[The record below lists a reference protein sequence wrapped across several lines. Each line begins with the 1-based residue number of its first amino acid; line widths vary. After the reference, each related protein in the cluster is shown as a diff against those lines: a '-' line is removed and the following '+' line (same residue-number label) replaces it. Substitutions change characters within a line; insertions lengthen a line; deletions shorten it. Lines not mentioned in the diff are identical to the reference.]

1 MRPDD
6 EFVDCRTRLGDAL
19 HRLGVLG
26 STTLIRAQ
34 APQQLAEACGFT
46 RAMLSAVHGSR
57 WVPLQL
63 YTRDDLD
70 LHADAF
76 RAYVESDVEIPLANM
91 LAETD
96 MVRHRT
102 AVLVDES
109 LVDRRSFKPIMEV
122 AGSQAYVAAPLV
134 IQGRVMGFMH
144 ADRVGQERAVGLDD
158 RRYLENFASELS
170 LLYEAAGWNERITQ
184 RSRRASAELRR
195 AATVLEKIGSGASG
209 LSAMPAAPSGA
220 TTDTPDA
227 GSAGGNSMFMTPR
240 EWEVLEHVAD
250 GATNRVIAQRMSL
263 SEDTVKTHMRGVLH
277 KLQVTSRGA
286 AVAKYMQLSHD
297 AHERL

>member
-1 MRPDD
+1 
-6 EFVDCRTRLGDAL
+6 
-19 HRLGVLG
+19 
-26 STTLIRAQ
+26 
-34 APQQLAEACGFT
+34 
-46 RAMLSAVHGSR
+46 VHGSR

-63 YTRDDLD
+63 HTRDDLD
-70 LHADAF
+70 LQAAAF

-91 LAETD
+91 LAETE

-109 LVDRRSFKPIMEV
+109 LVDRRAFKPIMEV
-122 AGSQAYVAAPLV
+122 AGSQSYVAAPLV

-144 ADRVGQERAVGLDD
+144 ADRVGQDRGVDIDD
-158 RRYLENFASELS
+158 RRYLEAFAGELS
-170 LLYEAAGWNERITQ
+170 LLYEAAGWGERITQ
-184 RSRRASAELRR
+184 RSRRAAAELRR
-195 AATVLEKIGSGASG
+195 AATLLDKIGSGGSG
-209 LSAMPAAPSGA
+209 LSPSAVAPTSTSTDTDESGA
-220 TTDTPDA
+220 PV
-227 GSAGGNSMFMTPR
+227 GNAMFMTAR

-286 AVAKYMQLSHD
+286 AVAKYIQMSD
-297 AHERL
+297 VHERL

>member
-1 MRPDD
+1 MQRAHQ
-6 EFVDCRTRLGDAL
+6 FVDCRMRLGEAL
-19 HRLGVLG
+19 HRLGTLG

-34 APQQLAEACGFT
+34 APQELAEACGFT

-70 LHADAF
+70 LQAAAF

-102 AVLVDES
+102 AVLVDQS
-109 LVDRRSFKPIMEV
+109 LVDRRAFKPIMEV
-122 AGSQAYVAAPLV
+122 AGSQAYVAAPLI
-134 IQGRVMGFMH
+134 IQGRVMGFLH
-144 ADRVGQERAVGLDD
+144 ADRVGQDGVVDLDD
-158 RRYLENFASELS
+158 RRFLEAFAGELS

-195 AATVLEKIGSGASG
+195 AAAVLEHIGSGASG
-209 LSAMPAAPSGA
+209 VSAIPAGPASAPENTDAAGA
-220 TTDTPDA
+220 
-227 GSAGGNSMFMTPR
+227 SGNSMFLTAR

-286 AVAKYMQLSHD
+286 AVAKYIHIGHD
-297 AHERL
+297 AHE